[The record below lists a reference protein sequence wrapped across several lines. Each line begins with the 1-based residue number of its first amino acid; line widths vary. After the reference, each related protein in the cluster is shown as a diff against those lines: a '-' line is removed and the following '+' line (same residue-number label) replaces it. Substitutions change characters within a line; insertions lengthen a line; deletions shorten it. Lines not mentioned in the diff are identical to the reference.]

1 MESSNI
7 ELEKPAIYVVGT
19 PIGNL
24 SDFTLRGQQ
33 VLKSVDFILAEDT
46 RKSAL
51 LLQRYKVK
59 NQMFSYHDFSD
70 ATRVEEILRTIFEK
84 PAAVALVTDSG
95 TPLISDPGFTIVKK
109 GSQKGV
115 PVIPIPGPSALIACL
130 SVSDVPIDRF
140 IFEGFLPSKDS
151 ARVSHLRTLMH
162 ESRSMVFYEA
172 PHRIVKFLESVGNI
186 MGVDRRVLVAREMT
200 KLYETMYRGSLSE
213 VLTTI
218 SKNPL
223 AKKGEFTIVVEGR
236 AQDSNELEKEIDSFL
251 SILLEKVDVKTSV
264 QLVSKITK
272 AKRNIVYKRA
282 LMLKKLL

>member
-1 MESSNI
+1 MDSSNI

-46 RKSAL
+46 RKSGL

-59 NQMFSYHDFSD
+59 NQVFSYHDFS
-70 ATRVEEILRTIFEK
+70 AARRVDEILGIILEK

-109 GSQKGV
+109 GSEQGV
-115 PVIPIPGPSALIACL
+115 SVIPIPGPSALIACL
-130 SVSDVPIDRF
+130 SVSDVPVDRF

-151 ARVSHLRTLMH
+151 ARVSHLRELRH

-172 PHRIVKFLESVGNI
+172 PHRIVKFLESVGSV

-200 KLYETMYRGSLSE
+200 KLYETLYRGPLSE
-213 VLTTI
+213 VLATI
-218 SKNPL
+218 SENPL
-223 AKKGEFTIVVEGR
+223 AKKGEFTVIVEGR
-236 AQDSNELEKEIDSFL
+236 AEDASDLEKEIDGYL
-251 SILLEKVDVKTSV
+251 SVLLEKVDVKTSV

-282 LMLKKLL
+282 LLFRK